1 MKNIEGDLIING
13 ELLNKSELKD
23 KKIPQNALVETSD
36 SGGVALVIG
45 KDAYL
50 LRENTSVKFKHNKKK
65 KVKGIELN
73 KGALLSVFA
82 RRRLKIRTVAA
93 IVGVRGTGLYLEAD
107 EEKTY
112 VCTCY
117 GKVKLQVRNSPSIS
131 EIVKTKRH
139 DEPRYI
145 LKNENRIVEAPI
157 INHTDLELIMLE
169 KLVLRKPP
177 FVGEDGKV
185 KGGFY

>member
-1 MKNIEGDLIING
+1 
-13 ELLNKSELKD
+13 LKD
-23 KKIPQNALVETSD
+23 KKIPENALVETSD

-50 LRENTSVKFKHNKKK
+50 LRKNTSIKFRHNKKK
-65 KVKGIELN
+65 KVTSIELN

-82 RRRLKIRTVAA
+82 KRRLKIRTVSA
-93 IVGVRGTGLYLEAD
+93 IVGIRGTGLYLEVD

-117 GKVKLQVRNSPSIS
+117 GKVKLQVRSSPSIS
-131 EIVKTKRH
+131 ETVKTKRH

-145 LKNENRIVEAPI
+145 LKNESKIVEAPI

-169 KLVLRKPP
+169 KFVFRKPP

-185 KGGFY
+185 KSGFY

>member
-1 MKNIEGDLIING
+1 M
-13 ELLNKSELKD
+13 
-23 KKIPQNALVETSD
+23 VETSD
-36 SGGVALVIG
+36 SVGVILVID
-45 KDAYL
+45 KDGYL
-50 LRENTSVKFKHNKKK
+50 LRENTRVKFKHNKKK

-82 RRRLKIRTVAA
+82 RRQLKIRIVVA
-93 IVGVRGTGLYLEAD
+93 IVDVRGIGLYLEAG
-107 EEKTY
+107 EGKTY

-139 DEPRYI
+139 DEPRFI

-157 INHTDLELIMLE
+157 LNHADLGLIMLE
-169 KLVLRKPP
+169 KIVLRRPP
-177 FVGEDGKV
+177 FVGKDGKV